1 MAFEYIGTAFMT
13 ALQPFNLVVM
23 FLSTLV
29 GLVMGVLPGL
39 SATMAIALLTGL
51 TYNFPTQTAIL
62 SLLSI
67 YVGSISGGCQS
78 AILLN
83 IPGTPASAANRHRGW
98 HGAVCAP
105 RTTRLPLGQCFRPR
119 IWFAQIRGQLLHGV
133 RRQQQDEYQREERDQ
148 KQTRHG

>member
-1 MAFEYIGTAFMT
+1 MAFEYIGIAFAT
-13 ALQPFNLVVM
+13 ALQPFNILVM

-83 IPGTPASAANRHRGW
+83 IPGTPASAATALDGHPMAQQGKGGLAIFLAALFFYLRSGKWWKNLLIAILGVI
-98 HGAVCAP
+98 AIVIVFQYCFNAA
-105 RTTRLPLGQCFRPR
+105 LP
-119 IWFAQIRGQLLHGV
+119 
-133 RRQQQDEYQREERDQ
+133 
-148 KQTRHG
+148 